1 MAHYGLMLIQ
11 NGLIRGMMTKTQ
23 KGAPV
28 TGKRSS
34 NHDATDAI
42 GSQLKLYYKSVE
54 QEPIPDQLLDLLEK
68 LDQAERAGDSNG
80 TS

>member
-11 NGLIRGMMTKTQ
+11 NGLIRGIMTKTQ
-23 KGAPV
+23 KDAVV
-28 TGKRSS
+28 TGRRPS

-42 GSQLKLYYKSVE
+42 GSQLKHYYKSVE

-68 LDQAERAGDSNG
+68 LDQAERAGGPNG
-80 TS
+80 TN